1 MSALAQRYG
10 AALADVAFEHKGAE
24 KIRKDLSDFA
34 QVFGESADLRNLLSN
49 PSVSAEAKK
58 SVAGEIGAKMSLHQ
72 EVRNFLF
79 ILIDHGR
86 TGILRDI
93 QQAFDTEMN
102 RRMGIV
108 DAVVTSARELS
119 AGEKTQLMQSL
130 ERVTGK
136 KVQAQYQL
144 NPQLIGGAR
153 VQIGS
158 TIYDGTVRER
168 LNRLRSQ
175 LQSQ

>member
-1 MSALAQRYG
+1 MG
-10 AALADVAFEHKGAE
+10 
-24 KIRKDLSDFA
+24 
-34 QVFGESADLRNLLSN
+34 
-49 PSVSAEAKK
+49 
-58 SVAGEIGAKMSLHQ
+58 LHQ

-86 TGILRDI
+86 TALLGEI
-93 QQAFDTEMN
+93 QGAFDSEMN
-102 RRMGIV
+102 RRLGIV
-108 DAVVTSARELS
+108 DAIVTSAHELS
-119 AGEKTQLMQSL
+119 AAEKSRLAQSL

-136 KVQAQYQL
+136 KIQAQYQL

-175 LQSQ
+175 LESQ